1 MATTINPTTLTYSV
15 TEQITLNG
23 IVFDTTTE
31 KTVTGIGNYV
41 NNIFNVDTG
50 TQGIIL
56 FSRTGVAPR
65 DTEYDIDNVKYL
77 RISNAD
83 DTNNITV
90 TLDWQTS
97 ADSVVVVAPGGS
109 FILTEFIN
117 AGAADTLGTI
127 RITCTAN
134 ADVPYV
140 IGLTS

>member
-23 IVFDTTTE
+23 IVFDTNTE
-31 KTVTGIGNYV
+31 NTVTGIGNYV

-50 TQGIIL
+50 SQGIIV

-65 DTEYDIDNVKYL
+65 DTEYDIDNVKYI

-97 ADSVVVVAPGGS
+97 SNGSIVVAPGGS

-117 AGAADTLGTI
+117 AGAADTLASI
-127 RITCTAN
+127 IITATAN